1 MNKVNFQLKK
11 VINNIVDTKMNK
23 DQSSSVYS
31 SSSSSSLSAQSV
43 PSIISK
49 QQNAADFYSKHKAD
63 VAYVGR
69 NTTYNVVGQRNYG
82 KYFDEKTYKF

>member
-23 DQSSSVYS
+23 DQSSSGYS
-31 SSSSSSLSAQSV
+31 SSRSLSSAATSN
-43 PSIISK
+43 
-49 QQNAADFYSKHKAD
+49 QQNAADFYTKHKSD